1 MMTVLGTGISWTNS
15 TWNPWVGCKPVSAGC
30 DNCYAAGIVN
40 NPYFKFG
47 HRFDEVRIHL
57 NRLAQISKFRPIATG
72 VGVEPHKVFVNSMS
86 DFFIEDVPDA
96 VIHQVLDAMEGTPD
110 VVFQILSKRPI
121 RGRKIITDRF
131 GGGRGVPEH
140 IWFGFSVEENRVA
153 ARVRILRSIKDR
165 VGSMVAFLSVEPIV
179 GPTDLL
185 EFADI
190 DWAITGGESGANA
203 RIMPRQWLMPAVESA
218 LTAGV
223 PLWHKQSGK
232 VLSHPNIDLTVTIRT
247 LVGKMAWLVEN
258 GWELLPDE
266 KGGATI
272 DRSTY
277 RQFPAAYTRLTDRMN
292 TKRSSVASLI

>member
-15 TWNPWVGCKPVSAGC
+15 TWNPWFGRKPVSAGC

-121 RGRKIITDRF
+121 RD
-131 GGGRGVPEH
+131 
-140 IWFGFSVEENRVA
+140 A
-153 ARVRILRSIKDR
+153 
-165 VGSMVAFLSVEPIV
+165 
-179 GPTDLL
+179 
-185 EFADI
+185 
-190 DWAITGGESGANA
+190 
-203 RIMPRQWLMPAVESA
+203 
-218 LTAGV
+218 
-223 PLWHKQSGK
+223 
-232 VLSHPNIDLTVTIRT
+232 
-247 LVGKMAWLVEN
+247 
-258 GWELLPDE
+258 
-266 KGGATI
+266 
-272 DRSTY
+272 
-277 RQFPAAYTRLTDRMN
+277 
-292 TKRSSVASLI
+292 RSSPTASAAAAACLNTSGSGLASRRTAWRPASASCVASRIGSAAWWRSSLWSRSLAPPICWSSPISTGQLRAGRAAPMRGSCRASG